1 MATTISVESATPD
14 FLENIRASG
23 HLIQADE
30 PRGAGGA
37 DAGPSPYEL
46 LLGAVGACKAIT
58 VRMYAARKGW
68 PLLGVRISLSHERRH
83 ADDCIACQDTA
94 AQLDYIDVKI
104 EFLGDEL
111 SDLQRHTL
119 LSIAEKCPIH
129 RTLAGGLQ
137 IRTSVFE
144 PSGGL

>member
-1 MATTISVESATPD
+1 MATTVSVDSAAPD

-68 PLLGVRISLSHERRH
+68 PLQGVRINLSHERRH
-83 ADDCIACQDTA
+83 AEDCVACQDSA
-94 AQLDYIDVKI
+94 AQLDHIDVQI
-104 EFLGDEL
+104 EFLGNEL
-111 SDLQRHTL
+111 NDSQRRTL
-119 LSIAEKCPIH
+119 LSIADKCPIH
-129 RTLAGGLQ
+129 RTLAGRLQ
-137 IRTSVFE
+137 IHTTVAGL
-144 PSGGL
+144 SGAL